1 MAHLNIPVEE
11 FFSKKIT
18 NKIIQQI
25 QVRHTSPAPDS
36 KDVCCLL
43 GISTN

>member
-25 QVRHTSPAPDS
+25 QVRT
-36 KDVCCLL
+36 VLCR
-43 GISTN
+43 